1 MSFIN
6 RVFVVTLMFFSVLL
20 STIQPGYAITS
31 LRELAIAD
39 DQVIAIQGRFIS
51 LATSI
56 TPLVDR
62 TTFAREEFLRLRSES
77 RSKGPEF
84 QAAHNFFR
92 AQVRGLYK
100 TLAAGSQIKSQSARI
115 FSQILASPQKVTEF
129 IATRPVVYLPPECP
143 PAVAL
148 DGESIWESGKVV
160 RVVDGD
166 TVLVQTCRG
175 ELDVRLIGVQ
185 APETVKPTH
194 AAQCGAI
201 EATRL
206 MQAMLPIGAEVQ
218 LRSNNYASA
227 NNFQALARPYRYIFA
242 KDEQGNFTVDVQ
254 AKLLEAGL
262 AMWFPNENE
271 FVRNYQYLEKLN
283 EAASK
288 QFGIWSG
295 NFCKNESD
303 KTPLGAIEI
312 WIETDSPLPNENPF
326 GEYALL
332 RNTTNQN
339 IDLSG
344 WGIRDTSLDLFDP
357 KYAFPAG
364 TLLKSQGILTIYL
377 GAALA
382 NFPLSQDEIALGLTK
397 AILQNP
403 SSAGGKY
410 TGDGIY
416 LQTPLVANGGGN
428 MRAWMHRHC
437 IPKDCVRPDWVIK
450 NLDGSERSIPLPQ
463 TLSIALNPSKY
474 GRAVPD
480 MTGLTEEQAKVAL
493 SPLQLNVV
501 IVDQSKVQSGETPG
515 VKSVID
521 QNPKAGA
528 NLPANG
534 TVTVYVDIK
543 G

>member
-1 MSFIN
+1 MSFLK
-6 RVFVVTLMFFSVLL
+6 RVAVVTLTLSSLLL
-20 STIQPGYAITS
+20 STTQSGFAITS

-39 DQVIAIQGRFIS
+39 DEVIAIQGRFIS

-77 RSKGPEF
+77 GSNSPEF

-100 TLAAGSQIKSQSARI
+100 TFAAESQIKSQSTRI

-148 DGESIWESGKVV
+148 DGESIWETGKVV

-194 AAQCGAI
+194 AAQCGAA

-262 AMWFPNENE
+262 ALWFPNENE

-288 QFGIWSG
+288 QVGIWAG

-326 GEYALL
+326 GEYVLL

-344 WGIRDTSLDLFDP
+344 WGIRDTSLELFDP
-357 KYAFPAG
+357 KYSFPVG
-364 TLLKSQGILTIYL
+364 TLLKGQGILTIYL
-377 GAALA
+377 GSALA

-403 SSAGGKY
+403 SNAGGKY

-428 MRAWMHRHC
+428 MRAWMHRYC
-437 IPKDCVRPDWVIK
+437 IPKDCVRPDWVTK

-474 GRAVPD
+474 GRVVPD
-480 MTGLTEEQAKVAL
+480 MTGLTEEQARLAL
-493 SPLQLNVV
+493 SPLQLDVV
-501 IVDQSKVQSGETPG
+501 IIDRSEAQSGQTPG
-515 VKSVID
+515 EKSVVD

-528 NLPANG
+528 NLPPKG
-534 TVTVYVDIK
+534 TVTAFVDIK